1 MEYNASLI
9 VRRLRNEAMR
19 LRLFYGWYIVV
30 AGMVLSAYSNAIFGY
45 GWTAFVNPIVATFG
59 WSMTQLSLASSLR
72 SLETGMFNPVWGAVV
87 DRYPPRRLVI
97 FALIITAL
105 GVFLLSQTKNLAMFY
120 GGFLLMGLG
129 SSLATHMLPTT
140 LITKWFRRDIGKA
153 NGVFFMGAGIG
164 GILVP
169 LVVKIV
175 DKLSWQ
181 TTLFYAAI
189 GFLVLGILPSVV
201 FRSPPEDSGSSP
213 GGKVA
218 GVTTEASR
226 TRNSEVDTG
235 VREALKTRA
244 FWQISL
250 VFFLQSIRIGP
261 MMLYMMPYLTGL
273 GVDRTTASTFVMLY
287 TMVSLGGRIPM
298 GALADIFKKSYI
310 IATSMGM
317 MGAGLFILSLIDS
330 HSPFWL
336 ILLFAIVYGVGLS
349 GEGALRAPIVAEY
362 FGRRHFGAIFG
373 SIMLS
378 TTIGSVVATPL
389 AGWVYD
395 TYGSY
400 QPVLLALIAVA
411 AMGVI
416 LILTIPAATTRARA
430 AVS

>member
-1 MEYNASLI
+1 MKI
-9 VRRLRNEAMR
+9 
-19 LRLFYGWYIVV
+19 RLFYGWYIVA
-30 AGMVLSAYSNAIFGY
+30 AGLVLSAYNNAIFGY
-45 GWTAFVNPIVATFG
+45 GWTAFVNPIVTTFG
-59 WSMTQLSLASSLR
+59 WSMTQVSLASSLR
-72 SLETGMFNPVWGAVV
+72 TLETGIFNPVWGAVV

-97 FALIITAL
+97 FALIVTVL
-105 GVFLLSQTKNLAMFY
+105 GVFLLSQTKNLVMFY

-153 NGVFFMGAGIG
+153 NGVFYMGAGIG

-169 LVVKIV
+169 LLVKIV

-181 TTLFYAAI
+181 ITLSYATI
-189 GFLVLGILPSVV
+189 GFLVLGILPSIV
-201 FRSPPEDSGSSP
+201 FRNPPEDYGSSP
-213 GGKVA
+213 GGKTASVA
-218 GVTTEASR
+218 TEPGH
-226 TRNSEVDTG
+226 TRNGGIDTG

-250 VFFLQSIRIGP
+250 VFFLQAIRIGP

-273 GVDRTTASTFVMLY
+273 GIDRTTAGTFVMFY
-287 TMVSLGGRIPM
+287 TLVSLGGRIPM

-310 IATSMGM
+310 IAISMGM
-317 MGAGLFILSLIDS
+317 MGAGLFILSLINS

-336 ILLFAIVYGVGLS
+336 ILLFAIVYGAGLS

-362 FGRRHFGAIFG
+362 FGRRNFGAIFG

-389 AGWVYD
+389 AGWLYD

-400 QPVLLALIAVA
+400 KPVLLALIVVA
-411 AMGVI
+411 AIGVT
-416 LILTIPAATTRARA
+416 LILTIPSVTKKTS
-430 AVS
+430 AVTG